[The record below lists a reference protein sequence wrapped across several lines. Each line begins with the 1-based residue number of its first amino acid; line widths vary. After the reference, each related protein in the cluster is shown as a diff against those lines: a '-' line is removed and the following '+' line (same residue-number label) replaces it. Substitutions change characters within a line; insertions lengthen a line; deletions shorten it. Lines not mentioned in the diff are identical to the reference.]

1 MKAQITKPTKSFP
14 KASLLLCELL
24 TSKVLVAW
32 YARWSLRSADGFA
45 FSLLFTVVPFTP
57 TFILFSNRNFEAG
70 RAEWGYLPI
79 LQIATR
85 RRRCCCEVTKGV
97 TGQHGQRSALP
108 ALSWACPCRHH
119 FSVTE
124 VSGAQL
130 PLGMEALVPG
140 AESTL
145 QGAERENLGVSAV
158 NGAHLKMGGPLP
170 NLGPHGWSLLG
181 LPPQGAVVAG
191 F

>member
-14 KASLLLCELL
+14 KASLLFCELL

-32 YARWSLRSADGFA
+32 YAWWSLRSADGFA
-45 FSLLFTVVPFTP
+45 FSLLFTVVPFTL
-57 TFILFSNRNFEAG
+57 TFILFSNRNFEAS

-79 LQIATR
+79 LQIATQR
-85 RRRCCCEVTKGV
+85 RSCCCEVTEGV

-108 ALSWACPCRHH
+108 ALSWACPCRHCYGLAHH

-130 PLGMEALVPG
+130 PLGMEALVPR

-158 NGAHLKMGGPLP
+158 NGHI
-170 NLGPHGWSLLG
+170 
-181 LPPQGAVVAG
+181 
-191 F
+191 